1 MSSEYYS
8 RKQKRGNQTAMLSVL
23 MLLSVSAAMI
33 LTNISVSNLL
43 ILKDLIE
50 WLTPIRFMLY

>member
-8 RKQKRGNQTAMLSVL
+8 RKQKRGTQTAMLSVL

-50 WLTPIRFMLY
+50 WLTPIRFVL

>member
-1 MSSEYYS
+1 MSSEYYR

-23 MLLSVSAAMI
+23 MLLSVSAAMV
-33 LTNISVSNLL
+33 LTNISVHNLL

-50 WLTPIRFMLY
+50 WLTPVRFVLY